1 MRKVGQ
7 WENIIN
13 FIILEFIFNTVLPT
27 SYIVTHN
34 VVHLALIEISFI
46 GGGNRCP
53 EKRNDLP
60 QNTDK
65 LYDIM
70 LYQVHLA

>member
-13 FIILEFIFNTVLPT
+13 FNILEFIFNTVL
-27 SYIVTHN
+27 
-34 VVHLALIEISFI
+34 HLALIEISFI

-53 EKRNDLP
+53 EKTNVLP

-70 LYQVHLA
+70 LYQVHFA